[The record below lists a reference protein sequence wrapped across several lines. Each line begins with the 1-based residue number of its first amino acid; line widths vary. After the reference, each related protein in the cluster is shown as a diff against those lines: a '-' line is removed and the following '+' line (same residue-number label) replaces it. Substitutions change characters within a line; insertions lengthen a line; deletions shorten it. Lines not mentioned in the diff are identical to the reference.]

1 MARSSGTGPIVLTG
15 ATGFVGRRLQQAL
28 LAAGHSVRALVRTGS
43 RNAAHI
49 QAGCEAVA
57 VDLEDRA
64 ALTAVLSDAAAVI
77 YCAGSVRGR
86 LPGDFRPA
94 NVHGVRAV
102 AAALASRTRAAPL
115 LLVSSLAASR
125 PSVSDYAM
133 TKHEGE
139 RVLQE
144 WPDLPWTVLRPP
156 ALYGPG
162 DVEMRPVLDLLR
174 RGFAP
179 MTGPRHQR
187 ISLLHV
193 DDFATAVLAWLGN
206 PEACRQRCFELHDG
220 TAGGYDW
227 PSLGRA
233 VAAREVLL
241 LPVPS
246 FALRTAA
253 TVNWLLSFALRY
265 APMLTPGKARELA
278 QETWVADNDAFR
290 AATGWSPA
298 IRLAEGAARLFE
310 ASTRD

>member
-1 MARSSGTGPIVLTG
+1 MPRPIQ
-15 ATGFVGRRLQQAL
+15 ATIHLQALRQNLAQCRAAAPDAKVWAVVKTNAYGHVIERVFDGRRGADGIDWLQL
-28 LAAGHSVRALVRTGS
+28 
-43 RNAAHI
+43 
-49 QAGCEAVA
+49 
-57 VDLEDRA
+57 
-64 ALTAVLSDAAAVI
+64 
-77 YCAGSVRGR
+77 
-86 LPGDFRPA
+86 
-94 NVHGVRAV
+94 
-102 AAALASRTRAAPL
+102 
-115 LLVSSLAASR
+115 
-125 PSVSDYAM
+125 
-133 TKHEGE
+133 HEGE
-139 RVLQE
+139 RALQE
-144 WPDLPWTVLRPP
+144 WPDLPWTILRPP

-162 DVEMRPVLDLLR
+162 DVEMRPILALLR
-174 RGFAP
+174 RGLAP
-179 MTGPRHQR
+179 ITGPRHQR

-206 PEACRQRCFELHDG
+206 PGACRQRCFELHDG

-233 VAAREVLL
+233 VAAREVRL

-246 FALRTAA
+246 IALRTAA

-265 APMLTPGKARELA
+265 APMLTPGKARELV